1 MWWLPPNNAEKKNA
15 NNLCKYL
22 KRYWKASMQGWEYQD
37 MDKMGSM
44 ILQDTDYYSIDFL
57 WQSFIIQIGKLWK

>member
-1 MWWLPPNNAEKKNA
+1 
-15 NNLCKYL
+15 
-22 KRYWKASMQGWEYQD
+22 MQGWEYQD